1 MTEMKILICNSKN
14 WFELD
19 KKILNKCEVVNI
31 TDKDDL
37 NQKILNKF
45 KPDFIFFPH
54 WNWVVSEKIFLNY
67 KCIVFH
73 TSPLPYGRGGS
84 PIQNLIVQGYK
95 EAPVCAIKM
104 EKNLDSGPI
113 YYKEIVSLS
122 GSLFEILDR
131 INVVVN
137 NLIIRLINNLPVP
150 QPQIGEVVAFKR
162 LGIKDNQININSKIE
177 KFYDHIRMLDDN
189 SYPSA
194 YLILKNVVLH
204 FDKIR
209 KMKEEFECRV
219 RISKRADNE

>member
-1 MTEMKILICNSKN
+1 MKILICNSKN